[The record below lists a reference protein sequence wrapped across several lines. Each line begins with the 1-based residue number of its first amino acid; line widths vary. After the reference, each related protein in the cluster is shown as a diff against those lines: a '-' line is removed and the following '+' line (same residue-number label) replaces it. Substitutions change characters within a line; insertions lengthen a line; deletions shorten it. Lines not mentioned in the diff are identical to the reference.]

1 MSNSYSVYEKPTHN
15 CNFALLR
22 MERRHSSFGKSDQ
35 KLTLQHSE
43 MLHPLLV
50 LLHQELSI
58 CNYLIPGQK
67 PVDNEIPTEC
77 LPQGSVQTLVPH
89 KKTFFKVFHVIF
101 PCHFFPLWLKMSKF
115 DYSSL

>member
-1 MSNSYSVYEKPTHN
+1 MSNSYSVYENLTHN
-15 CNFALLR
+15 CNFVLLR

-35 KLTLQHSE
+35 THIAE

-77 LPQGSVQTLVPH
+77 LPVKCSNISST

-101 PCHFFPLWLKMSKF
+101 PCHFFP
-115 DYSSL
+115 YG